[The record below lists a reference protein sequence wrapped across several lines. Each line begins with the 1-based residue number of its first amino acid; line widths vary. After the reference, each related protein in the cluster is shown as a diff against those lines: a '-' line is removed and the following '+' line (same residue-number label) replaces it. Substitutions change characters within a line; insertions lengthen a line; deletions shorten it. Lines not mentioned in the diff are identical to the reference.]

1 MSQRMRLRQSLVVAK
16 NDMLAHSN
24 QSEPIAHFI
33 ERNATALD
41 DSVTDTFV

>member
-1 MSQRMRLRQSLVVAK
+1 MRLRQSLVVAK

-24 QSEPIAHFI
+24 QSEPIAHVI